1 MAAYPMTLR
10 NLLESRLAQALQ
22 KAGAPPDA
30 PPMLGLATR
39 PEFGDYQ
46 GNGVMGAAKRMGLKP
61 RQLAEQVVAALD
73 LGDIA
78 EKVEIAGPGF
88 INITLKNEWLASHL
102 GQLLAGERLG
112 VAQAAAPQTV
122 VVDYSHPN
130 LAKEMHVGH
139 LRSTIIGDALVRIL
153 EFLGH
158 RVIRH
163 NHVGDWGTQF
173 GMLIAHLD
181 HLERQGQDLS
191 GQLADLEEF
200 YRAAKQR
207 FDEDQDF
214 ARLAREYVVRLQG
227 GDAHCRQV
235 WQRFIDESL
244 QHCEQ
249 VYARL
254 GVTLKRED
262 VRPESAYNDD
272 LPCVVEDLRKAGWL
286 YESQGAQ
293 CVFLKES
300 KNHKGEATLDIIP
313 KSDVELHLAIIAL
326 EGEGREP
333 TPVIIQKSDG
343 GYLYATT
350 DLAAVR
356 YRAGELK
363 ADRILYI
370 VDARQDLHLRQVFAV
385 ARAAGFVPAS
395 CSLEHHA
402 FGTMMGKDGKPFRT
416 RQGGTVK
423 LLELLD
429 EAEIRALAL
438 VTEKNPELPEE
449 ERRHI
454 AQVAGIGSVKYADLS
469 LNRTT
474 DYIFDWDRM
483 LALDGNTA
491 PYLQYSYAR
500 VQSLFR
506 KSGLE
511 SLGTQP
517 ALHLAE
523 AAERN
528 LALKLAQFTE
538 TVESVAR
545 ECYPNLLCAY
555 LYNLAETFMRFYE
568 SCPVLKAEEP
578 TRSSRLLLCQG
589 TARTIQTGLG
599 LLGIETVERM

>member
-1 MAAYPMTLR
+1 MTLR
-10 NLLESRLAQALQ
+10 HLLESRLAQAMQ
-22 KAGAPPDA
+22 QAGAPPDA
-30 PPMLGLATR
+30 PPMLGPATR

-46 GNGVMGAAKRMGLKP
+46 GNGVMGAAKKMGLKP
-61 RQLAEQVVAALD
+61 RELAEKVVAALD
-73 LGDIA
+73 LEGIA

-88 INITLKNEWLASHL
+88 INIALKSAWLA
-102 GQLLAGERLG
+102 GYVNGVLADERLG
-112 VAQAAAPQTV
+112 VAAAAAPQTV

-181 HLERQGQDLS
+181 HLEGQGQDVS
-191 GQLADLEEF
+191 GELADLEQF
-200 YRAAKQR
+200 YRASKQR
-207 FDEDQDF
+207 FDEDEGF
-214 ARLAREYVVRLQG
+214 ARIAREYVVRLQG
-227 GDAHCRQV
+227 GDPHCLEV
-235 WQRFIDESL
+235 WQRFIGESL
-244 QHCEQ
+244 RHCEQ

-272 LPCVVEDLRKAGWL
+272 LPCVVEDLHKAGL
-286 YESQGAQ
+286 LRQSQGAQ
-293 CVFLKES
+293 CVFLEEFKD
-300 KNHKGEATLDIIP
+300 K
-313 KSDVELHLAIIAL
+313 
-326 EGEGREP
+326 EGEI

-356 YRAGELK
+356 YRAGQLR
-363 ADRILYI
+363 ADRVLYV

-385 ARAAGFVPAS
+385 ARAAGFAPAS

-402 FGTMMGKDGKPFRT
+402 FGTMMGRDGKPFRT

-429 EAEIRALAL
+429 EAEARAFAL
-438 VTEKNPELPEE
+438 VSEKNPDLAEE
-449 ERRHI
+449 ERRQI
-454 AQVAGIGSVKYADLS
+454 ARVAGIGSVKYADLS

-474 DYIFDWDRM
+474 DYLFDWDKM

-500 VQSLFR
+500 VQSIFR
-506 KSGLE
+506 RGELE
-511 SLGTQP
+511 AP
-517 ALHLAE
+517 AAQARLLIAE
-523 AAERN
+523 PAEKA
-528 LALKLAQFTE
+528 LALKLAQFAE
-538 TVESVAR
+538 TVEGVAR
-545 ECYPNLLCAY
+545 ECYPNMLCAY
-555 LYNLAETFMRFYE
+555 LYSLAETFMRFYE
-568 SCPVLKAEEP
+568 SCPVLKAEDP
-578 TRSSRLLLCQG
+578 VRQSRLLLCQG
-589 TARTIQTGLG
+589 TARTIRTGLG

>member
-1 MAAYPMTLR
+1 MTLR
-10 NLLESRLAQALQ
+10 HLLESRLTQALQ
-22 KAGAPPDA
+22 KAGAPPEA
-30 PPMLGLATR
+30 PPMLGPATR

-46 GNGVMGAAKRMGLKP
+46 GNGVMGAAKKMGLKP
-61 RQLAEQVVAALD
+61 RELAEKVVAALD
-73 LGDIA
+73 LEGIA

-88 INITLKNEWLASHL
+88 INITLKSAWLA
-102 GQLLAGERLG
+102 GYVNGVLADERLG
-112 VAQAAAPQTV
+112 VATTAAPQTV

-173 GMLIAHLD
+173 GMLIAQLD
-181 HLERQGQDLS
+181 HFEGQGQDVS
-191 GQLADLEEF
+191 GELADLEEF
-200 YRAAKQR
+200 YRVSKQR
-207 FDEDQDF
+207 FDEDAGF
-214 ARLAREYVVRLQG
+214 ARIAREYMVRLQG
-227 GDAHCRQV
+227 GDPNCLEV
-235 WQRFIDESL
+235 WQRFVGESL
-244 QHCEQ
+244 SHCEQ

-272 LPCVVEDLRKAGWL
+272 LPCVVEDLRKAGL
-286 YESQGAQ
+286 LRQSQGAL
-293 CVFLKES
+293 CVFLEEFKD
-300 KNHKGEATLDIIP
+300 K
-313 KSDVELHLAIIAL
+313 
-326 EGEGREP
+326 EGEI

-343 GYLYATT
+343 AYLYATT

-356 YRAGELK
+356 YRARQLK
-363 ADRILYI
+363 ADRVLYV

-385 ARAAGFVPAS
+385 ARAADFAPAS

-402 FGTMMGKDGKPFRT
+402 FGTMMGRDGKPFRT

-429 EAEIRALAL
+429 EAEARAFAL
-438 VTEKNPELPEE
+438 VSEKNPDLAEE
-449 ERRHI
+449 ERRQI
-454 AQVAGIGSVKYADLS
+454 ARVAGIGSVKYADLS

-474 DYIFDWDRM
+474 DYLFDWDKM

-500 VQSLFR
+500 VQSIFR
-506 KSGLE
+506 RGDLE
-511 SLGTQP
+511 ALGAQARLLIAEP
-517 ALHLAE
+517 AE
-523 AAERN
+523 KT
-528 LALKLAQFTE
+528 LALKLAHFAE
-538 TVESVAR
+538 TVEGVAS
-545 ECYPNLLCAY
+545 ECYPNMLCAY
-555 LYNLAETFMRFYE
+555 LYSLAETFMRFYE
-568 SCPVLKAEEP
+568 TCPVLKAEDP
-578 TRSSRLLLCQG
+578 VRQSRLLLCQG
-589 TARTIQTGLG
+589 TARTIRTGLG